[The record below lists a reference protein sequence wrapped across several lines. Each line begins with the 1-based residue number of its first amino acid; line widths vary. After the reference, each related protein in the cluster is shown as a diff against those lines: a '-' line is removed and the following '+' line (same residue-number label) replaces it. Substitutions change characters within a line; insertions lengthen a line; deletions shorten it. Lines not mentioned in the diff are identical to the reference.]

1 MSVRLTE
8 QPSLYDHLETKSVAE
23 LLRDIN
29 TEDKKVAPAIEK
41 VLPDIEKLCTA
52 IENQLRA

>member
-1 MSVRLTE
+1 MAIRLTE

-29 TEDKKVAPAIEK
+29 EEDKKVPLAIERS
-41 VLPDIEKLCTA
+41 LTEIE
-52 IENQLRA
+52 